1 MSPPGR
7 ARLPWSRAAAYL
19 WAAPVSLAA
28 LPVALLGA
36 ATGGRVRLHRGVLE
50 AGGGLLRPILGRA
63 VPGFAI
69 SAITFGHVVLGTGAD
84 ALDETRAHERVHVRQ
99 YERWGALFLPLY
111 LGASILA
118 LLRGRSVYAGNVFER
133 QAEARSGSGATAW
146 RVRSSAVSERT
157 RP

>member
-7 ARLPWSRAAAYL
+7 PRLPSFRATKRARRAAAYL

-28 LPVALLGA
+28 LPAALLGA
-36 ATGGRVRLHRGVLE
+36 ATGGRMRLHRGVLE
-50 AGGGLLRPILGRA
+50 AGGGVLRPILGRA

-84 ALDETRAHERVHVRQ
+84 ALEETRAHERVHVRQ

-111 LGASILA
+111 LGASLLA
-118 LLRGRSVYAGNVFER
+118 LARGRSVYAGNAFER
-133 QAEARSGSGATAW
+133 QAARQSGE
-146 RVRSSAVSERT
+146 RSQA
-157 RP
+157 